1 LHNSGTA
8 LWQFRLTD
16 LAEGHLLAGGF
27 QHIVMNVRIV
37 NTTILRRLAV
47 QCMSDAIVTALPPL
61 IFEILSGTPMGGPA
75 LLCPMVNRMQGAISP
90 VHGGRR

>member
-1 LHNSGTA
+1 LHNSETA
-8 LWQFRLTD
+8 LRQFCHTD
-16 LAEGHLLAGGF
+16 LAEGRLLAGGF

-47 QCMSDAIVTALPPL
+47 QCMNVVIVTPLPPL
-61 IFEILSGTPMGGPA
+61 IFEILSGTPMGGPT
-75 LLCPMVNRMQGAISP
+75 LLCPMVDRMQGTVSP